1 MNYSIASKRAESIY
15 VTSLASGSVFLARPN
30 RASAGLT
37 HAYAPGGPATLC
49 GLGLAG
55 LAPFPD
61 LDFVR
66 SSLVGPRCVTCAKAA
81 TPNS

>member
-1 MNYSIASKRAESIY
+1 MNYSIASERAASVY
-15 VTSLASGSVFLARPN
+15 VTPLASGSVFLARPN
-30 RASAGLT
+30 RAPVGVT
-37 HAYAPGGPATLC
+37 HAYPPGGPATLC

-66 SSLVGPRCVTCAKAA
+66 NDLVGPRCDRCANAVTL
-81 TPNS
+81 NS